1 MKVSAKV
8 VAGTIAMALA
18 AMMRGQPALAK
29 STEPNTLAKAPPTY
43 LIGARGLS
51 VNGFFSD
58 DDGDGCSYCES
69 LGNCGCFLADASSG
83 GNGFFQFS
91 NSAATP
97 MTWEIELDYNDGVDN
112 EIPTTI
118 DGEVCSPV
126 SGFGQGIQQAGK
138 KFNTFYFE
146 TTGLFCDTANDN
158 TSYTGSYVLEG
169 GTNAYSN
176 ASGSGNLSIG
186 VYGDEGPEYVNQIQ
200 FTGNIGQ

>member
-1 MKVSAKV
+1 MKVSSKV

-51 VNGFFSD
+51 VDGFFSD
-58 DDGDGCSYCES
+58 DEGDGCSYCES
-69 LGNCGCFLADASSG
+69 AGNCACFLADASSG

-97 MTWEIELDYNDGVDN
+97 MTWAIELDYNNGVDN
-112 EIPTTI
+112 QIPTTI
-118 DGEVCSPV
+118 DDQICLPV
-126 SGFGQGIQQAGK
+126 SGFGQGVQQTGK
-138 KFNTFYFE
+138 KFNAFYFE
-146 TTGLFCDTANDN
+146 TTGLICDTANN
-158 TSYTGSYVLEG
+158 NVGYTGSYVLES
-169 GTNAYSN
+169 GTNNYSN
-176 ASGSGNLSIG
+176 ATGTGSLSIG
-186 VYGDEGPEYVNQIQ
+186 MYGDVGPNYVNQIQ